1 MTSNVLMASPRIVD
15 FEHVLRDFNSPVQVR
30 DPQGNTGVTIQR
42 LEKHINFDV
51 LYLTA
56 GGAIAGALS
65 HNFTSEEGELC
76 SVDTLTTNAG
86 VDPVAV
92 WEAAF
97 DAAKELFEIT
107 KDPTPGSEK
116 TGIPFYL
123 QLEKV
128 KATLNPKNNMGITFG
143 VGIYRDTEKTQLVNL
158 FELTFVDKKTETQR
172 AATLAAWKT
181 QVETLDLL
189 VAGTHPNQTGMDAD
203 KLAESKA
210 QATQEREVKVAQITQ
225 HEAALIGPLSAV
237 LGLPTVQQAF
247 YKMTEA
253 AFTEFKAKVSGW
265 EQIVVSDLM
274 ALFPAALQQVVE
286 A

>member
-1 MTSNVLMASPRIVD
+1 MTGNVLMASPRIID

-42 LEKHINFDV
+42 LEKAITFGV
-51 LYLTA
+51 AYLTA
-56 GGAIAGALS
+56 GGATAGSLA
-65 HNFTSEEGELC
+65 HKFTAEASDLC
-76 SVDTLTTNAG
+76 SVDELTANAG

-97 DAAKELFEIT
+97 DEVKELFEIT
-107 KDPTPGSEK
+107 KDPAPGADRI
-116 TGIPFYL
+116 GIPFYL

-128 KATLNPKNNMGITFG
+128 KANLNPKGDMAMVFG
-143 VGIYRDTEKTQLVNL
+143 VGIYRDVEKTQLVNL
-158 FELTFVDKKTETQR
+158 FELSFIDKKTETKR
-172 AATLAAWKT
+172 AATLAAWKK

-203 KLAESKA
+203 KLAESKT
-210 QATQEREVKVAQITQ
+210 QATQEREVKLAQIAQ
-225 HEAALIGPLSAV
+225 DEAALIGPLATV
-237 LGLPTVQQAF
+237 LSLPVVQQAF

-274 ALFPAALQQVVE
+274 ALFPSALEEVVK